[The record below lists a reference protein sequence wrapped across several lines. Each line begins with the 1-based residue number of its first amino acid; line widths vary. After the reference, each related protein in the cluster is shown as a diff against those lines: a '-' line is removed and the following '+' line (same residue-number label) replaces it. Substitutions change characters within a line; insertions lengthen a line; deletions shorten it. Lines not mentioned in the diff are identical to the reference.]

1 MARRTTSIPV
11 TVVSQPKPI
20 APTAI
25 PTLPQRAP
33 KPVVHDER
41 RKRKMMWWIVGL
53 GVLGAVAVWIWLWP
67 MQMGRVARDTTLDRI
82 ANIFHLPTKQESEG
96 EKEIRAL
103 DKEVF
108 PQFQ

>member
-1 MARRTTSIPV
+1 
-11 TVVSQPKPI
+11 
-20 APTAI
+20 
-25 PTLPQRAP
+25 
-33 KPVVHDER
+33 
-41 RKRKMMWWIVGL
+41 MMWWIVGI
-53 GVLGAVAVWIWLWP
+53 GSAGAVAVWIWLWP

-82 ANIFHLPTKQESEG
+82 ANIFHLPTKQESAG

>member
-11 TVVSQPKPI
+11 TVVSQPKPVLPST
-20 APTAI
+20 PT
-25 PTLPQRAP
+25 PPPSP
-33 KPVVHDER
+33 KPAVHDER
-41 RKRKMMWWIVGL
+41 RKKKMMWWIVGV
-53 GVLGAVAVWIWLWP
+53 GMVGAIAVWVWLWP
-67 MQMGRVARDTTLDRI
+67 MQMGRIARDTTLDRI